1 MGVYRIMIKEELYCP
16 VIFHN
21 SNEEV
26 FFTVPGKPFGKQRP
40 RVVSRGGFARA
51 YTPKETVNYENLVK
65 ISYNVSVG
73 NTKLEGPIEADII
86 AYFPINKSVSKKK
99 HQQLSKENIP
109 ALIKP
114 DTDNIAKVV
123 LDPLNNIA
131 YNDDSQV
138 YKLNV
143 EKYYSDN
150 PRVEIKLSSKKE
162 I

>member
-1 MGVYRIMIKEELYCP
+1 MRENNIIVP

-21 SNEEV
+21 DNITTDVS
-26 FFTVPGKPFGKQRP
+26 FTIPGKPFGKQRP
-40 RVVSRGGFARA
+40 RVVNRGGFAKA

-65 ISYNVSVG
+65 ISYNIATG
-73 NTKLEGPIEADII
+73 NSKLEGPVEASIT
-86 AYFPINKSVSKKK
+86 AYFPIAKSVSKKK
-99 HQQLSKENIP
+99 REILSQETIP

-114 DTDNIAKVV
+114 DTDNIAKII

-143 EKYYSDN
+143 EKYYSEN
-150 PRVEIKLSSKKE
+150 PRVEVNLRSYKGE
-162 I
+162 D

>member
-1 MGVYRIMIKEELYCP
+1 MDKNKPFVP

-21 SNEEV
+21 DTNNESITEV
-26 FFTVPGKPFGKQRP
+26 NFTIPGKPFGKQRP

-73 NTKLEGPIEADII
+73 NTKLEGPIEASVT
-86 AYFPINKSVSKKK
+86 AYFPIAKSVSKKK
-99 HQQLSKENIP
+99 HELLSQETTP
-109 ALIKP
+109 ALTKP
-114 DTDNIAKVV
+114 DTD
-123 LDPLNNIA
+123 NIA

-150 PRVEIKLSSKKE
+150 PRVEIQLRAKKE

>member
-1 MGVYRIMIKEELYCP
+1 MDKNKPFVP

-21 SNEEV
+21 DTDNESITEV
-26 FFTVPGKPFGKQRP
+26 NFTIPGKPFGKQRP

-73 NTKLEGPIEADII
+73 NTKLEGPIEASVT
-86 AYFPINKSVSKKK
+86 AYFPIAKSVSKKK
-99 HQQLSKENIP
+99 HELLSQETTP
-109 ALIKP
+109 ALTKP

-150 PRVEIKLSSKKE
+150 PRVEIQLRAKKE